1 MEELDGQYR
10 IETMVSR
17 KQESSSVKS
26 QCVISNLLKEKMKTK
41 SPPVEQETIVDR
53 SSHPNPFDSD
63 LESLEDSSGVNID
76 NNETLSHSYVF
87 FMIPHEWQTQIVHPI
102 ILSHLHCT

>member
-1 MEELDGQYR
+1 MKLDYARKLEELDGQYR

-17 KQESSSVKS
+17 KQKSSSVKS
-26 QCVISNLLKEKMKTK
+26 QCVISNLLKEKMKMK
-41 SPPVEQETIVDR
+41 SLPVEQSAVEQEQIVDR

-76 NNETLSHSYVF
+76 NESLSHSSVF
-87 FMIPHEWQTQIVHPI
+87 LMIPHE
-102 ILSHLHCT
+102 